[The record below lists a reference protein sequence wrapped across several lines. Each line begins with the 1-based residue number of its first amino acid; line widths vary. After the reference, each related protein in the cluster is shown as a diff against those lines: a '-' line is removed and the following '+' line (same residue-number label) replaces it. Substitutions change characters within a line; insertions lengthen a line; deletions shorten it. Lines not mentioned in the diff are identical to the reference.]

1 MRKTNQLISNNDSPM
16 HIRNKDSHYEYSYL
30 QMSVANLQSTST
42 LPQPLTFTSAQ
53 NSPFLAAPACEYEL
67 AIARFSLDTSSL
79 PVFVPIIQLKLPNG
93 TFNTNPNQTIYSF
106 TLTYTSGGTTY
117 AYEAFMQ
124 WQPQNLSVPVPNA
137 PSQNNPQVQ
146 DNSLAYYNCYNVQW
160 IIQLFQ
166 NTFNDALTGLN
177 TILTTAGVAIPTTNP
192 PVITYNTDTACC
204 TIYVDAS
211 AYDSSSPSSVVNPVK
226 IYFNSPMYGLLD
238 SFLFT
243 YLGTTTLANSG
254 QNYQLIIDSFNGT
267 NQTPLPTLNPSP
279 YDATFTSQT
288 TSTIG
293 LWSPVQSIIFTSNT
307 LPINQTHILPSIV
320 LLEGQNIGPNSSISN
335 VQNIITSFQSPNN
348 LYRPSISYEP
358 SVYRFISLNGNNQ
371 LKLFNIQCYWQDWS
385 GGINNFLLA
394 SQQNFSMLI
403 MFKKIDSY

>member
-1 MRKTNQLISNNDSPM
+1 MRKRNELISSNDSAM

-42 LPQPLTFTSAQ
+42 LPAPLTFTSAQ
-53 NSPFLAAPACEYEL
+53 NSPFLAAPAQEYEL

-79 PVFVPIIQLKLPNG
+79 PVFVPIIQLKKPDG
-93 TFNTNPNQTIYSF
+93 TFNTNANQTIYSF

-117 AYEAFMQ
+117 AYEQFMQ
-124 WQPQNLSVPVPNA
+124 WQPQNLSVPTPN
-137 PSQNNPQVQ
+137 PPYLNNPQVQ
-146 DNSLAYYNCYNVQW
+146 DNSLAYYNAYNVQW
-160 IIQLFQ
+160 VIQLFQ
-166 NTFNDALTGLN
+166 NTFNDALIGLN
-177 TILTTAGVAIPTTNP
+177 GILTTAGIPSPTSNP
-192 PVITYNTDTACC
+192 PIITYNTDTACC
-204 TIYVDAS
+204 TIYVEAAYYDAS
-211 AYDSSSPSSVVNPVK
+211 PPNTTLTDPIK

-238 SFLFT
+238 SFIFT
-243 YLGTTTLANSG
+243 YLGATTLATSG

-267 NQTPLPTLNPSP
+267 NQTPLPTIPST
-279 YDATFTSQT
+279 YTATFTSQT
-288 TSTIG
+288 TETIG

-307 LPINQTHILPSIV
+307 LPINQTHILPSVV

-348 LYRPSISYEP
+348 LYRPSITYEP
-358 SVYRFISLNGNNQ
+358 SLYRFISLNGNNQ

-385 GGINNFLLA
+385 GGINNFLLG

-403 MFKKIDSY
+403 MFKKIDTY

>member
-1 MRKTNQLISNNDSPM
+1 MRKTNQLISNNDAPF
-16 HIRNKDSHYEYSYL
+16 HIKNASTHYEYSYL

-53 NSPFLAAPACEYEL
+53 NSPFLAAPASEYEL

-93 TFNTNPNQTIYSF
+93 SFNTNPNQTIYSI
-106 TLTYTSGGTTY
+106 TMTYTSGGTTY
-117 AYEAFMQ
+117 AFESFMQ
-124 WQPQNLSVPVPNA
+124 WQPQNLSIPVPTP
-137 PSQNNPQVQ
+137 PSQNSPQIQ
-146 DNSLAYYNCYNVQW
+146 DNSLAYYNAYNVQW
-160 IIQLFQ
+160 VVQLFQ
-166 NTFNDALTGLN
+166 NTFNSALAGLN
-177 TILTTAGVAIPTTNP
+177 AVLTAASVPIPTTNA

-204 TIYVDAS
+204 TIYVDSA
-211 AYDSSSPSSVVNPVK
+211 AYDPSPPSSVANPVK

-238 SFLFT
+238 SFIFT
-243 YLGTTTLANSG
+243 YLGVTTLANSG
-254 QNYQLIIDSFNGT
+254 QNYQLVIDSFNGT

-279 YDATFTSQT
+279 YDATFTAQT

-320 LLEGQNIGPNSSISN
+320 LLEGQNIGPNPSISN
-335 VQNIITSFQSPNN
+335 VQNIISSFQSPNN
-348 LYRPSISYEP
+348 LYRPSITYEP

-403 MFKKIDSY
+403 MFKKIDTY

>member
-1 MRKTNQLISNNDSPM
+1 MRKTNQLISNNDAPF
-16 HIRNKDSHYEYSYL
+16 HIKNKDSHYEYSYL

-53 NSPFLAAPACEYEL
+53 NSPFLAAPASEYEL
-67 AIARFSLDTSSL
+67 AISRFSLDTSSL

-93 TFNTNPNQTIYSF
+93 TFNTNPNQTIYSI
-106 TLTYTSGGTTY
+106 TMTYTSGGTTY
-117 AYEAFMQ
+117 AFESFMQ
-124 WQPQNLSVPVPNA
+124 WQPQNLSIPIPTP
-137 PSQNNPQVQ
+137 PSQNSPQIQ
-146 DNSLAYYNCYNVQW
+146 DNSLAYYNAYNVQW
-160 IIQLFQ
+160 VVQLFQ
-166 NTFNDALTGLN
+166 NTFNSALAGLNAALTL
-177 TILTTAGVAIPTTNP
+177 ASVPIPTTNA

-204 TIYVDAS
+204 TIYVDS
-211 AYDSSSPSSVVNPVK
+211 TAYDPSPPSSVANPVK

-238 SFLFT
+238 SFIFT
-243 YLGTTTLANSG
+243 YLGVTTVANSG

-279 YDATFTSQT
+279 YDATFTAQT

-335 VQNIITSFQSPNN
+335 VQNIISSFQSPNN
-348 LYRPSISYEP
+348 LYRPSITYEP
-358 SVYRFISLNGNNQ
+358 SIYRFISLNGNNQ
-371 LKLFNIQCYWQDWS
+371 LKLFNIQCYWQGWDGS
-385 GGINNFLLA
+385 INNFLLA

-403 MFKKIDSY
+403 MFKKIDTY

>member
-1 MRKTNQLISNNDSPM
+1 MRKTNQLISSNDAPF

-53 NSPFLAAPACEYEL
+53 NSPFLAAPASEYEL
-67 AIARFSLDTSSL
+67 AISRFSLDTSSL

-93 TFNTNPNQTIYSF
+93 TFNTNPNQTIYSI
-106 TLTYTSGGTTY
+106 TMTYASGGTTY
-117 AYEAFMQ
+117 AFESFLQ
-124 WQPQNLSVPVPNA
+124 WQPQNLSIQVPIA
-137 PSQNNPQVQ
+137 PYLNNPQVQ
-146 DNSLAYYNCYNVQW
+146 DNSLAYYNAYNVQW
-160 IIQLFQ
+160 VVSLLQT
-166 NTFNDALTGLN
+166 TFNSALAGLN
-177 TILTTAGVAIPTTNP
+177 AALTTAGVPIPTTNA

-204 TIYVDAS
+204 TIYVD
-211 AYDSSSPSSVVNPVK
+211 SSVYDPSPPTSVANPVK

-238 SFLFT
+238 SFIFT
-243 YLGTTTLANSG
+243 YLGVTTVANSG
-254 QNYQLIIDSFNGT
+254 QNYQLVIDSFNGT

-279 YDATFTSQT
+279 YDATFTAQT

-307 LPINQTHILPSIV
+307 LPINQTHILPSVV

-335 VQNIITSFQSPNN
+335 VQNIISSFQSPNN
-348 LYRPSISYEP
+348 LYRPSITYEP

-371 LKLFNIQCYWQDWS
+371 LKLFNIQCYWQGWDGS
-385 GGINNFLLA
+385 INNFLLA

-403 MFKKIDSY
+403 MFKKIDTY

>member
-1 MRKTNQLISNNDSPM
+1 MRKTNQLISNNDAPF
-16 HIRNKDSHYEYSYL
+16 HIKNKDSHYEYSYL

-53 NSPFLAAPACEYEL
+53 NSPFLAAPASEYEL
-67 AIARFSLDTSSL
+67 AISRFSLDTSSL

-93 TFNTNPNQTIYSF
+93 TFNTNPNQTIYSI
-106 TLTYTSGGTTY
+106 TMTYTSGGTTY
-117 AYEAFMQ
+117 AFESFMQ
-124 WQPQNLSVPVPNA
+124 WQPQNLSIPIPTP
-137 PSQNNPQVQ
+137 PSQNSPQIQ
-146 DNSLAYYNCYNVQW
+146 DNSLAYYNAYNVQW
-160 IIQLFQ
+160 VVQLFQ
-166 NTFNDALTGLN
+166 NTFNSALTGLN
-177 TILTTAGVAIPTTNP
+177 AALTLASVPIPTTNA

-204 TIYVDAS
+204 TIYVDS
-211 AYDSSSPSSVVNPVK
+211 TAYDPSPPSSVANPVK

-238 SFLFT
+238 SFIFT
-243 YLGTTTLANSG
+243 YLGVTTVANSG

-279 YDATFTSQT
+279 YDATFTAQT
-288 TSTIG
+288 TTTIG

-335 VQNIITSFQSPNN
+335 VQNIISSFQSPNN
-348 LYRPSISYEP
+348 LYRPSITYEP

-371 LKLFNIQCYWQDWS
+371 LKLFNIQCYWQGWDGS
-385 GGINNFLLA
+385 INNFLLA

-403 MFKKIDSY
+403 MFKKIDTY

>member
-1 MRKTNQLISNNDSPM
+1 MRKTNQLISNNDAPM
-16 HIRNKDSHYEYSYL
+16 HIRNKDTHYEYSYL

-53 NSPFLAAPACEYEL
+53 NSPFLAAPASEYEL
-67 AIARFSLDTSSL
+67 AISRFSLDTSSL

-93 TFNTNPNQTIYSF
+93 TFNTNPNQTIYSI
-106 TLTYTSGGTTY
+106 TMTYTSGGTTY
-117 AYEAFMQ
+117 AFESFMQ
-124 WQPQNLSVPVPNA
+124 WQPQNLSIPVPTP
-137 PSQNNPQVQ
+137 PSQNSPQIQ
-146 DNSLAYYNCYNVQW
+146 DNSLAYYNAYNVQW
-160 IIQLFQ
+160 VVQLFQ
-166 NTFNDALTGLN
+166 NTFNSALAGLNAALTA
-177 TILTTAGVAIPTTNP
+177 AGVPNPTTNA

-204 TIYVDAS
+204 TIYVDSA
-211 AYDSSSPSSVVNPVK
+211 AYDPSPPSSVANPVK

-238 SFLFT
+238 SFIFT
-243 YLGTTTLANSG
+243 YLGVTTVANSG

-279 YDATFTSQT
+279 YDATFTAQT
-288 TSTIG
+288 TTTIG
-293 LWSPVQSIIFTSNT
+293 LWSPVQSILFTSNT

-335 VQNIITSFQSPNN
+335 VQNIISSFQSPNN
-348 LYRPSISYEP
+348 LYRPSITYEP

-371 LKLFNIQCYWQDWS
+371 LKLFNIQCYWQGWDGS
-385 GGINNFLLA
+385 INNFLLA

-403 MFKKIDSY
+403 MFKKIDTY